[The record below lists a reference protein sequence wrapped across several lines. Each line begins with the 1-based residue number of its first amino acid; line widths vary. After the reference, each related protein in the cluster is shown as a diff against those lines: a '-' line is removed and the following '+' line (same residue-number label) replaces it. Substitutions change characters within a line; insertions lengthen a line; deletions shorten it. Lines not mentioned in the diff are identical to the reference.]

1 MRPGPRL
8 PAAFAVLAVLALAV
22 PFDPR
27 VIWVVTGLLG
37 ALLAAALTEAMV
49 LRGVRLDA
57 ERPESAALG
66 LATTDVFAA
75 RVFARTPVPL
85 RLHLRQVAPSL
96 LSPASVEQMGTLRPS
111 EALGASFTFRAE
123 ARGRATLPALHA
135 GATAWGLVE
144 RLTSIGSPVT
154 VDVVPDLK
162 SIARVRA
169 RLDHWATRGF
179 GARLSPRL
187 GKGREFERLRDY
199 VPGDDRRDIAWKV
212 SARRGKPVVR
222 EYRVERTQHILICL
236 DRGHRMGARVS
247 GVTKLDHA
255 VTAALVLAFV
265 ADRMEDVVA
274 GVSFAQEVE
283 NGPGFARGGA
293 QLRRLTAFV
302 SRVMVTRAHS
312 DYTALAAA
320 VRARARQRTLVVL
333 FTALAETEHGDLL
346 ASVRLLMPQHLVL
359 VVALSDPALAAAAER
374 LPETEP
380 ALFETLAA
388 KDLVAARRRAVLELR
403 RLGALVTETSAPEA
417 DIAAMNAYLD
427 VKRRQIL

>member
-1 MRPGPRL
+1 MRPGPHL
-8 PAAFAVLAVLALAV
+8 PVALALLAVLALAV
-22 PFDPR
+22 PFAPL
-27 VIWVVTGLLG
+27 VIWAVAGLLG
-37 ALLAAALTEAMV
+37 ALLAATLLEAIV
-49 LRGVRLDA
+49 LGAVHLDA
-57 ERPESAALG
+57 DRPEAVAFG
-66 LATTDVFAA
+66 LATSDVIPA
-75 RVFARTPVPL
+75 RVHARTRVPL
-85 RLHLRQVAPSL
+85 RLALRQVAPPL
-96 LSPASVEQMGTLRPS
+96 LSPASAEQRGTLRPAETLAATFS
-111 EALGASFTFRAE
+111 FRAD
-123 ARGRATLPALHA
+123 ARGHATLAPLHV

-144 RLTSIGSPVT
+144 RLTAVGAPVA
-154 VDVVPDLK
+154 VDVVPDLR

-222 EYRVERTQHILICL
+222 EYRVERTQHILLCL

-247 GVTKLDHA
+247 GLTKLDHA
-255 VTAALVLAFV
+255 VTAALVLAYV

-274 GVSFAQEVE
+274 GVAFAQEVE
-283 NGPGFARGGA
+283 NGPGFARGAA

-320 VRARARQRTLVVL
+320 VRAKARQRTLVVL

-346 ASVRLLMPQHLVL
+346 ASVRLLMPQHLVI

-374 LPETEP
+374 LPDTEED
-380 ALFETLAA
+380 LFQTLAA
-388 KDLVAARRRAVLELR
+388 KDLVDARRRAVLELR
-403 RLGALVTETSAPEA
+403 RLGALVIETSAPEA
-417 DIAAMNAYLD
+417 DMAAMNAYLD